1 VDVTGIHPTA
11 IVDPRADVH
20 PSAEVGPHAVID
32 GPVRIGANCRVAP
45 FAVLMG
51 NTSLGS
57 GCRVHSHAVIGDE
70 PQDRAYVGGTSF
82 VRIGNDCVIREGAT
96 VHRGTAD
103 GSETVVGHR
112 CLLMTNSHVGH
123 NCVLG
128 DDVVLVSGSL
138 LGGYVEVG
146 NRAVLSGNS
155 AVHQFVRIGE
165 LAMVSGL
172 GKITQDIPP
181 FFMTDRDGAIV
192 GINLVG
198 LIRAGFTAEER
209 REIKHAHRQIY
220 RNGLM
225 HAAAVQQLTNTL
237 TTPAGLR
244 LLAFLTGE
252 SSRGITRGIARRKK
266 AA

>member
-1 VDVTGIHPTA
+1 VDVSGIHPSA
-11 IVDPRADVH
+11 IVDPRAEIH
-20 PSAEVGPHAVID
+20 PSAIVGPHVVID
-32 GPVRIGANCRVAP
+32 GPVRIGANCRVGP
-45 FAVLMG
+45 GAVLLG
-51 NTSLGS
+51 NTTVGS

-70 PQDRAYVGGTSF
+70 PQDRAYNAGTSF

-96 VHRGTAD
+96 VHRGTAE

-128 DDVVLVSGSL
+128 DDVVMISGSL

-146 NRAVLSGNS
+146 NRAVISGNA

-165 LAMVSGL
+165 LAMISGL
-172 GKITQDIPP
+172 GKITQDVPP
-181 FFMTDRDGAIV
+181 FFMTDREGAIV

-198 LIRAGFTAEER
+198 LIRAGFSSDER

-225 HAAAVQQLTNTL
+225 HAAAIEQLSNTL
-237 TTPAGLR
+237 TTSAGVR
-244 LLAFLTGE
+244 LLEFLAGE
-252 SSRGITRGIARRKK
+252 SSRGITRGIARRKR

>member
-1 VDVTGIHPTA
+1 MSGVHPAA

-20 PSAEVGPHAVID
+20 PSAVIGPHVVID
-32 GPVRIGANCRVAP
+32 GPVRIGANCHIGP
-45 FAVLMG
+45 FAVLLG
-51 NTSLGS
+51 NTTLGT
-57 GCRVHSHAVIGDE
+57 GCRVHSNAVIGDE
-70 PQDRAYVGGTSF
+70 PQDRAYGGGTSF
-82 VRIGNDCVIREGAT
+82 VRIGNDCIIREGAT
-96 VHRGTAD
+96 VHRGTAE

-123 NCVLG
+123 NCVLA

-138 LGGYVEVG
+138 LGGYAEVG
-146 NRAVLSGNS
+146 SRAVISGNA

-198 LIRAGFTAEER
+198 LIRAGFSVDER

-225 HAAAVQQLTNTL
+225 HADAVRQLSDTL
-237 TTPAGLR
+237 TTNAGRR
-244 LLAFLTGE
+244 LLEFLVGN
-252 SSRGITRGIARRKK
+252 SSRGITRGISRRKK